1 MLNIAL
7 WIVAGLLGV
16 GSLAGGVLKLILPKD
31 KLAASGW
38 RWVEDFSAGVVRTIG
53 TLEVMA
59 AVGLILPAVVG
70 VAPVL
75 VPVAAV
81 GLALLLIGATV
92 THIRRHEAKVM
103 GVPLALLTLSVFV
116 ALGRFGLQ
124 PFTV

>member
-1 MLNIAL
+1 LNIAL
-7 WIVAGLLGV
+7 WIVAGLLAV
-16 GSLAGGVLKLILPKD
+16 GSLAGGALKLILPKD

-38 RWVEDFSAGVVRTIG
+38 AWVEDFSAGGVRTIG
-53 TLEVMA
+53 TLEVLA
-59 AVGLILPAVVG
+59 AVGLILPAVVD

-92 THIRRHEAKVM
+92 THLRRHEAKVM
-103 GVPLALLTLSVFV
+103 VVPLALLALSVFV
-116 ALGRFGLQ
+116 AVGRFGPQ

>member
-1 MLNIAL
+1 MNIAL
-7 WIVAGLLGV
+7 WIVAGLLAV
-16 GSLAGGVLKLILPKD
+16 GSLAGGALKLILPKD

-38 RWVEDFSAGVVRTIG
+38 GWVEDFSAAGVRTIG
-53 TLEVMA
+53 TLEVLA
-59 AVGLILPAVVG
+59 AVGLILPAVVD

-92 THIRRHEAKVM
+92 THLRRHEAKVM
-103 GVPLALLTLSVFV
+103 VVPLALLALSVFV
-116 ALGRFGLQ
+116 ALGRFGPQ

>member
-1 MLNIAL
+1 MNIAL
-7 WIVAGLLGV
+7 WIVAGLLAV
-16 GSLAGGVLKLILPKD
+16 GSLAGGALKLILPKD

-38 RWVEDFSAGVVRTIG
+38 GWVEDFSAGGVRTIG
-53 TLEVMA
+53 TLEVLA
-59 AVGLILPAVVG
+59 AVGLILPAVVD

-92 THIRRHEAKVM
+92 THLRRHEAKVM
-103 GVPLALLTLSVFV
+103 VVPLALLALSVFV
-116 ALGRFGLQ
+116 ALGRFGPQ